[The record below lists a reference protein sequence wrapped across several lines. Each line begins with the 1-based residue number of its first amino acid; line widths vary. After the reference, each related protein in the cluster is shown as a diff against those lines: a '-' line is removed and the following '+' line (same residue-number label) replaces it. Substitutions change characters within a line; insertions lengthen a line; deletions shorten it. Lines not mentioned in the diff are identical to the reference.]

1 MLYRIKQ
8 NDATFKIYLTLN
20 LAGIPVDSIAPADV
34 VADLSKDGGPLSI
47 LNVITAA
54 QWFELDPIEAVGVYV
69 LTLPAF
75 WVDTVGSLYLRL
87 RPVTAGTFDSQVV
100 SIQVEPYA
108 LTDLYTQSTRILG
121 LSQENFRMDSHVYN
135 TRGELL
141 SARVRI
147 YADAVDA
154 VADIASIGEYNVTS
168 SYDGSGRLTTY
179 LMTKV

>member
-1 MLYRIKQ
+1 
-8 NDATFKIYLTLN
+8 
-20 LAGIPVDSIAPADV
+20 
-34 VADLSKDGGPLSI
+34 
-47 LNVITAA
+47 
-54 QWFELDPIEAVGVYV
+54 
-69 LTLPAF
+69 
-75 WVDTVGSLYLRL
+75 
-87 RPVTAGTFDSQVV
+87 
-100 SIQVEPYA
+100 
-108 LTDLYTQSTRILG
+108 
-121 LSQENFRMDSHVYN
+121 MDSHVYN